1 MFSKKQNQLLARVNF
16 PIYTVHSI
24 TERHIL
30 IAGGGGGAKT
40 GIPNV
45 IEIYELI
52 NNGSTCRAESVT
64 HFETGSEAI
73 MNCTVHDA
81 GKYFLLFAGMEG
93 NCHVYKIKHSI
104 SDEGIEIKEKKPEK
118 QNKVIQRKKKSVPD
132 EKGSDSNHSNSD
144 LNCEQPDANANVI
157 HSRLCFEIK
166 HLESFQT
173 DFSKD
178 PYQKLVRFSSVANL
192 LATAGAD
199 GHIRIWKHPKLN
211 KIFDIE
217 AHTDDVDDLDICP
230 LGKRMVS
237 ISRDGHGKVWNLEDG
252 LLLSEIKYVLPSKCS
267 NVKYTF
273 RSCRFGIVED
283 KNDLALFATLN
294 PARTKPPSQ
303 CFICKWDTK
312 HYAQQKLV
320 SAGTDLFSAMA
331 VSDDGHFIGLGT
343 QSGSVKIY
351 IAFSL
356 QQIYNVDY
364 VHGIFVTG
372 LEFLPSR
379 EESRRITGGH
389 ETSLISISVDN
400 HVIIHHIPMRPSMGI
415 LSLICLFILTLF
427 TIFVIMDYFNL

>member
-104 SDEGIEIKEKKPEK
+104 SDEGIEIKEMKPEK
-118 QNKVIQRKKKSVPD
+118 QNKVIQRKKSVPD
-132 EKGSDSNHSNSD
+132 EKVSDSNHSNSD

-252 LLLSEIKYVLPSKCS
+252 LLLSEIKYVLPSKCG